1 MWIDTPNARIELAAR
16 RALRLHEAR
25 GTLLKAVAGTVW
37 VTINHDR
44 RDIVLD
50 AGQSFRIDSAEPV
63 VAMPM
68 GERATLDLCGGTA
81 PAGPPRRRAAWWH
94 A

>member
-1 MWIDTPNARIELAAR
+1 MWIDTPNARIELAER
-16 RALRLHEAR
+16 RALRLREAC

-37 VTINHDR
+37 ITIDHDR

-50 AGQSFRIDSAEPV
+50 AGQTFRIDSREPV
-63 VAMPM
+63 VATPM
-68 GERATLDLCGGTA
+68 GACATVDLCGA
-81 PAGPPRRRAAWWH
+81 PAAALPPRRAAWWG

>member
-16 RALRLHEAR
+16 RALRLRGAC

-37 VTINHDR
+37 ITIDNDR
-44 RDIVLD
+44 RDIVLS
-50 AGQSFRIDSAEPV
+50 AGQSFRIDSREPV
-63 VAMPM
+63 VATPM
-68 GERATLDLCGGTA
+68 GECATLDLCGA
-81 PAGPPRRRAAWWH
+81 PAAAPPIYRVAWWG